1 MVDPFREPLDP
12 RIIGLAEDVEL
23 LKKDVEELRARAP
36 KEPFQLR
43 LWHTLFLSLSG
54 IAGVVIAFGVI
65 YDKFQPSGLKI
76 SLFLTAGLVGFIL
89 ILTAISSLAA
99 LDSKW
104 RKDGLGSP
112 WRKPKD
118 QREE

>member
-1 MVDPFREPLDP
+1 MANSQDTFAIDINPHLP
-12 RIIGLAEDVEL
+12 
-23 LKKDVEELRARAP
+23 
-36 KEPFQLR
+36 
-43 LWHTLFLSLSG
+43 
-54 IAGVVIAFGVI
+54 GVI